1 MGHRRDDVAVRVRF
15 DIAMLARLALAAVL
29 AAVSL
34 GAAATEARKPRAAA
48 FGAIAHHPK
57 GTEVGWASDRRTSRE
72 AGAEALKQCGH
83 ARCEIAITVQ
93 NACAALARG
102 PKQVRAQKGVSRQE
116 AEARALSRCGEG
128 CDVVAWTCTK

>member
-1 MGHRRDDVAVRVRF
+1 MLVRIALAV
-15 DIAMLARLALAAVL
+15 ALAAV
-29 AAVSL
+29 AL

-57 GTEVGWASDRRTSRE
+57 GTEVGWASDRRTNRE

-102 PKQVRAQKGVSRQE
+102 PKQSRAQKGVSRQE

-128 CDVVAWTCTK
+128 CEVVAWTCTK

>member
-1 MGHRRDDVAVRVRF
+1 MRAPLDTP
-15 DIAMLARLALAAVL
+15 MLARLALTAIL
-29 AAVSL
+29 AALAL

-83 ARCEIAITVQ
+83 PRCEIAITVQ

-102 PKQVRAQKGVSRQE
+102 PKQARAQKGVSRQE

-128 CDVVAWTCTK
+128 CEVVAWACTK

>member
-1 MGHRRDDVAVRVRF
+1 MLARLEM
-15 DIAMLARLALAAVL
+15 AMLARLAFAAVL
-29 AAVSL
+29 ASLAL
-34 GAAATEARKPRAAA
+34 GAGATETRKPRAAA

-128 CDVVAWTCTK
+128 CEVVAWTCTK